1 MRMTRTAV
9 CLPAM
14 LAALA
19 LAGCGPTVF
28 KGDTGLKI
36 VGDLPP
42 APPPPPPK
50 PAPEPPKRAKIVD
63 NKIIID
69 EKIQFEYDKAII
81 LPVSHG
87 ILDEV
92 VKVMNENPHVKK
104 VRIEGHASDEGRG
117 AAANAY
123 NKRLSDQRAG
133 AVMEYLVSKGIDKAK
148 LESVGYGVEKPIAGN
163 DTEEGREKNRRVEF
177 NILEQEAKKEA
188 PAGGGK

>member
-14 LAALA
+14 LAVVVLV
-19 LAGCGPTVF
+19 GCGPTVF

-36 VGDLPP
+36 VGDLP
-42 APPPPPPK
+42 AAPPPPK

-104 VRIEGHASDEGRG
+104 VRVEGHASDEGRG
-117 AAANAY
+117 EAANEY
-123 NKRLSDQRAG
+123 NKRLSDRRAA
-133 AVMEYLVSKGIDKAK
+133 AVMEYLVSKGIDKGK

-177 NILEQEAKKEA
+177 NILEQDAKKDA
-188 PAGGGK
+188 PAGGAK

>member
-1 MRMTRTAV
+1 
-9 CLPAM
+9 LPA
-14 LAALA
+14 LAALL

-42 APPPPPPK
+42 APPPPPK

-117 AAANAY
+117 AAANEY
-123 NKRLSDQRAG
+123 NKRLSDRRAA
-133 AVMEYLVSKGIDKAK
+133 AVMEYLASKGIDKAK

-177 NILEQEAKKEA
+177 NILEQDKKEG